1 MPWFSQQAHP
11 RSSALLPAPCP
22 TPRLA
27 QLEHRNIDPPC
38 VQVFEE
44 LLPYDKFTVRV
55 PEREI
60 PRLHEILEA
69 IQQQPGLVQAMQV
82 SGIGFFAVRFIL
94 SPANFEQWDSWGE
107 LTRQR
112 KKVAEESW
120 WKLGAMQAELACVH
134 QFFLWSSMVGTYGKE
149 NGQTDA
155 FGALME
161 ILRRRVDGEVGQWD
175 TACGKTLD
183 TLSDRVAPP
192 IPCHKGG
199 CHGSARMQVTPS
211 HLMLP
216 SLEMCGC
223 V

>member
-1 MPWFSQQAHP
+1 
-11 RSSALLPAPCP
+11 
-22 TPRLA
+22 
-27 QLEHRNIDPPC
+27 
-38 VQVFEE
+38 
-44 LLPYDKFTVRV
+44 
-55 PEREI
+55 
-60 PRLHEILEA
+60 
-69 IQQQPGLVQAMQV
+69 
-82 SGIGFFAVRFIL
+82 
-94 SPANFEQWDSWGE
+94 
-107 LTRQR
+107 
-112 KKVAEESW
+112 
-120 WKLGAMQAELACVH
+120 MQAELACVH